1 MIKAIV
7 YKSSTGHTLEY
18 VKMLS
23 EKLNIP
29 YYTIKEANKQIGR
42 NESIIYLGWI
52 CAGRICGVSKAK
64 KRYNIKCCGGVG
76 IYPESEEYK
85 KSLSDANNLKSELFY
100 LQGGINYNK
109 LKGFKRKVIQIVG
122 KALMKENQ
130 PENQELIKAFKEGKS
145 FVSEK
150 NIEKML
156 QYIKEEK

>member
-18 VKMLS
+18 AKMLS

-29 YYTIKEANKQIGR
+29 YYTIKEANKKIKR

-52 CAGRICGVSKAK
+52 CAGRICGVSKVRK
-64 KRYNIKCCGGVG
+64 QYNIKCCGGVG
-76 IYPESEEYK
+76 AYPESEEYT
-85 KSLSDANNLKSELFY
+85 KSLKDANNIKSKLFY
-100 LQGGINYNK
+100 LRGGIDYNK
-109 LKGFKRKVIQIVG
+109 LKGVKRKVIQMVG
-122 KALMKENQ
+122 KAIEKENKS
-130 PENQELIKAFKEGKS
+130 EDEELIEVFKDGKT

-156 QYIKEEK
+156 QYIEEE